1 MVSHVSGPKC
11 PYSWL
16 HEPRASDS
24 YPMLC
29 NRELGCR
36 QTLPLASCGLQGR
49 PCLPPTRRHF
59 LLPLAYTQIRQ
70 RNLQP
75 GFSGPGC
82 SALTS
87 QQVHVLGNDPSGGEK
102 VNSQGG
108 SERAGPRDRPR
119 RGWRRCRH
127 RQPGALP
134 GHAWGE
140 GQSPTESLK
149 KTSGNHRPHILS
161 FLNPLSLLFSGK
173 NT

>member
-1 MVSHVSGPKC
+1 MCLGQNVPILGYMSPELVTVTRCCVIENLAADKHFLWPPVASRAGPAF
-11 PYSWL
+11 L
-16 HEPRASDS
+16 
-24 YPMLC
+24 
-29 NRELGCR
+29 
-36 QTLPLASCGLQGR
+36 
-49 PCLPPTRRHF
+49 PTRRHF

-70 RNLQP
+70 RSLQP
-75 GFSGPGC
+75 GFSGPGW

-87 QQVHVLGNDPSGGEK
+87 QQVHVMGNDPSGGEK
-102 VNSQGG
+102 VNSQRG

-127 RQPGALP
+127 MQPGALP